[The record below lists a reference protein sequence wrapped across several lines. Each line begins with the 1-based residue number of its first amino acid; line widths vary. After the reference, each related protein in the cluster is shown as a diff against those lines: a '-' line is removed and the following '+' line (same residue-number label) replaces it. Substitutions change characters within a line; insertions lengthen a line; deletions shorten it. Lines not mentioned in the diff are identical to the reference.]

1 MFYDHIFTKLVIIA
15 EQEDEKTDQAE
26 EVVSDNENA
35 DRVEEVEN
43 TDKEDITATDMIDEL
58 YTKPT
63 TSVED
68 ITKVMEDFLVV

>member
-1 MFYDHIFTKLVIIA
+1 MFFDHIFTKLVIIA